1 MVESSRSEYNVDF
14 LSYLKSRF
22 KDSSAEPFTKLRCPT
37 LLLIHNQ
44 LTIYLKLLA
53 RLKEI
58 WEEQQEVLSRFEAE
72 VVGFGEPFEESVEDY
87 ISNNEA

>member
-1 MVESSRSEYNVDF
+1 MSE
-14 LSYLKSRF
+14 LLQ
-22 KDSSAEPFTKLRCPT
+22 
-37 LLLIHNQ
+37 LLLPKAKNIYWSS
-44 LTIYLKLLA
+44 YLKLLA